1 MIKCPNC
8 GSTAQIGWL
17 WSDDNIYSTKRESD
31 FKCCGC
37 GCVFTVKY
45 EMTATEIIGKED
57 E

>member
-1 MIKCPNC
+1 MVKCPNC

-37 GCVFTVKY
+37 GCEFTVKY

-57 E
+57 K